1 MTQKPGSRAKVFL
14 RLLSFA
20 KPYRLLLVLAFIGT
34 LSLALIA
41 TYRPTL
47 VGSVVQDY
55 IVDHASHPPFSG
67 QVFQKQLIDYDVWDL
82 QQFTFWIII
91 ICFMLLLEALLQFSS
106 AYFSNLFAQKII
118 RDMRVRV
125 FSHLTTFRMHY
136 FDKTPVGNLV
146 TRVVSDIEA
155 ISEVF
160 SAGLIEIFG
169 DLLILVFIL
178 TYMFVQDW
186 YLAILCL
193 VPIPLLIIATRIFAK
208 AMRKSFQQESSAVA
222 RLNTFIQERL
232 TGMSIVQLFNREKK
246 EMKAFE
252 EANRQHRT
260 AHINAVWAF
269 SIFFPVVEILSSLSL
284 AFLIVWI
291 AMKTGNKTF
300 ENTPDYFERVV
311 SFTLYIQMV
320 YRPIR
325 QLADKFNIL
334 QRGIVRA
341 ERVLE
346 TIDTKEHQ
354 QDAGTIT
361 DCNFQAPIH
370 LKNVS
375 FAYVDEQWVLKDIN
389 LTIPEGKMVAFVG
402 ATGAGKTSIVNLLGR
417 FYDYQKGEIT
427 VGNTELHQIDLN
439 TLRKNIAIVLQDVFL
454 FSDTIHN
461 NITLGNEEI
470 TREQVIASAKVVGAH
485 DFIEKLPGGYDFVVG
500 ERGGILSVG
509 QRQLLAFIRAY
520 VYNPH
525 ILILDEATSSVDSE
539 SEVMIQN
546 ATRELTKGR
555 TSIVIAHRL
564 STIKAAD
571 TIVVLDK
578 GQIMESGSHNE
589 LLQKDG
595 YYKRLF
601 DMQFSKDEYS
611 RT

>member
-1 MTQKPGSRAKVFL
+1 MTNEKKSGSKIFR

-20 KPYRLLLVLAFIGT
+20 KPYKWLLVVAFICT
-34 LSLALIA
+34 LSLALVSS
-41 TYRPTL
+41 YRPTL
-47 VGSVVQDY
+47 VGAIIQEYV
-55 IVDHASHPPFSG
+55 
-67 QVFQKQLIDYDVWDL
+67 IDNKNQ
-82 QQFTFWIII
+82 QQFTFWILIV
-91 ICFMLLLEALLQFSS
+91 CTMLLGEALLQFLGT
-106 AYFSNLFAQKII
+106 YFSNLFAQSVI

-125 FSHLTTFRMHY
+125 FTHLTTFRMRY

-160 SAGLIEIFG
+160 SAGLVDIFG
-169 DLLILVFIL
+169 DMLMLIFIL
-178 TYMFVQDW
+178 SYMFYQNW
-186 YLAILCL
+186 YLAILTL
-193 VPIPLLIIATRIFAK
+193 VPIPILIFATRVFAK

-232 TGMSIVQLFNREKK
+232 TGMNIVQLFNREQK
-246 EMKAFE
+246 EMEAFV
-252 EANRQHRT
+252 EANKQHRT

-269 SIFFPVVEILSSLSL
+269 SIFFPVVEILSSLSV
-284 AFLIVWI
+284 AFLIVWV
-291 AMKTGNKTF
+291 AMKAGNIHS
-300 ENTPDYFERVV
+300 ENTAAYYGQVAT
-311 SFTLYIQMV
+311 FTMYIQMV

-341 ERVLE
+341 ERVIE
-346 TIDTKEHQ
+346 AIDTVEHT
-354 QDAGTIT
+354 QDTGTLT
-361 DCNFQAPIH
+361 ECNFQAPIE
-370 LKNVS
+370 LKDVS
-375 FAYVDEQWVLKDIN
+375 FAYVDEQWVLKNIN
-389 LTIPEGKMVAFVG
+389 LTIPPGKMVAFVG

-417 FYDYQKGEIT
+417 FYEYQKGTITIGETEIRDIH
-427 VGNTELHQIDLN
+427 LD

-454 FSDTIHN
+454 FSDTVHN
-461 NITLGNEEI
+461 NITLGNAEI
-470 TREQVIASAKVVGAH
+470 TREQVIASAKAVGAH
-485 DFIEKLPGGYDFVVG
+485 HFIEKLPGGYDFIVG

-539 SEVMIQN
+539 SEVLIQE

-571 TIVVLDK
+571 TIVVLEK
-578 GQIMESGSHNE
+578 GEIKEAGSHHE
-589 LLQKDG
+589 LLQQEG

-601 DMQFSKDEYS
+601 DMQFSKHEHN

>member
-1 MTQKPGSRAKVFL
+1 MTQKAGSRSKVFV

-20 KPYRLLLVLAFIGT
+20 KPYKWLLVFAFLGT
-34 LSLALIA
+34 LSLALVT

-47 VGSVVQDY
+47 IGSVIQKYVVVPETRSQGQ
-55 IVDHASHPPFSG
+55 FS
-67 QVFQKQLIDYDVWDL
+67 FWLLIICAMLLFEAVL
-82 QQFTFWIII
+82 QFT
-91 ICFMLLLEALLQFSS
+91 S
-106 AYFSNLFAQKII
+106 AYFSNLFAQKVI
-118 RDMRVRV
+118 RDMRVKV
-125 FSHLTTFRMHY
+125 FDHLTTFRMQY

-178 TYMFVQDW
+178 TYMFVQNW
-186 YLAILCL
+186 YLSILTL

-222 RLNTFIQERL
+222 RLNTFVQERL
-232 TGMSIVQLFNREKK
+232 TGMSIVQLFNREKQ

-252 EANRQHRT
+252 DVNRQHRT

-269 SIFFPVVEILSSLSL
+269 SIFFPVVEILSSLSM
-284 AFLIVWI
+284 AFLIVWV
-291 AMKTGNKTF
+291 ALKTENINPGNTK
-300 ENTPDYFERVV
+300 DYYGQVV
-311 SFTLYIQMV
+311 TFTLYIQMV

-341 ERVLE
+341 ERVIE
-346 TIDTKEHQ
+346 AIDTMEHQ
-354 QDAGTIT
+354 QDAGNVT
-361 DCNFQAPIH
+361 DCNFQAPIT
-370 LKNVS
+370 LKEVS

-417 FYDYQKGEIT
+417 FYDYQKGEIR
-427 VGNTELHQIDLN
+427 VGETELREIDLQV
-439 TLRKNIAIVLQDVFL
+439 LRKNIAIVLQDVFL

-461 NITLGNEEI
+461 NITLGNEDI
-470 TREQVIASAKVVGAH
+470 TREEVISASKIVGAH

-539 SEVMIQN
+539 SEIMIQK
-546 ATRELTKGR
+546 ATQELTKGR

-578 GQIMESGSHNE
+578 GKIMESGSHNE
-589 LLQKDG
+589 LLQHQG

>member
-1 MTQKPGSRAKVFL
+1 
-14 RLLSFA
+14 
-20 KPYRLLLVLAFIGT
+20 
-34 LSLALIA
+34 
-41 TYRPTL
+41 
-47 VGSVVQDY
+47 
-55 IVDHASHPPFSG
+55 
-67 QVFQKQLIDYDVWDL
+67 
-82 QQFTFWIII
+82 
-91 ICFMLLLEALLQFSS
+91 
-106 AYFSNLFAQKII
+106 
-118 RDMRVRV
+118 
-125 FSHLTTFRMHY
+125 
-136 FDKTPVGNLV
+136 
-146 TRVVSDIEA
+146 
-155 ISEVF
+155 
-160 SAGLIEIFG
+160 
-169 DLLILVFIL
+169 
-178 TYMFVQDW
+178 
-186 YLAILCL
+186 
-193 VPIPLLIIATRIFAK
+193 
-208 AMRKSFQQESSAVA
+208 
-222 RLNTFIQERL
+222 
-232 TGMSIVQLFNREKK
+232 
-246 EMKAFE
+246 
-252 EANRQHRT
+252 
-260 AHINAVWAF
+260 
-269 SIFFPVVEILSSLSL
+269 
-284 AFLIVWI
+284 
-291 AMKTGNKTF
+291 
-300 ENTPDYFERVV
+300 
-311 SFTLYIQMV
+311 MV

-427 VGNTELHQIDLN
+427 VGNTELRQIDLN

-525 ILILDEATSSVDSE
+525 ILILDEATSRVDQGTNFYCYCSPFIYDQ
-539 SEVMIQN
+539 SRGYHCCSGQRTDHGIG
-546 ATRELTKGR
+546 LTQR
-555 TSIVIAHRL
+555 TTSKRR
-564 STIKAAD
+564 
-571 TIVVLDK
+571 
-578 GQIMESGSHNE
+578 
-589 LLQKDG
+589 LLQ
-595 YYKRLF
+595 
-601 DMQFSKDEYS
+601 
-611 RT
+611 TII

>member
-20 KPYRLLLVLAFIGT
+20 KPYRLLLILAFIGT

-41 TYRPTL
+41 TYRPKL
-47 VGSVVQDY
+47 VGSV
-55 IVDHASHPPFSG
+55 I
-67 QVFQKQLIDYDVWDL
+67 QKYVVNEETRDQH
-82 QQFTFWIII
+82 QFTFWIII
-91 ICFMLLLEALLQFSS
+91 ICSMLLLEALLQFSS

-389 LTIPEGKMVAFVG
+389 LTIPEGRMVAFVG

-427 VGNTELHQIDLN
+427 VGNTELRQIDLN

>member
-1 MTQKPGSRAKVFL
+1 MTQKAGSRSRIFV

-20 KPYRLLLVLAFIGT
+20 KPYQWLLVFAFLGT
-34 LSLALIA
+34 LSLAVVA

-47 VGSVVQDY
+47 
-55 IVDHASHPPFSG
+55 IG
-67 QVFQKQLIDYDVWDL
+67 QVL
-82 QQFTFWIII
+82 QTYVINPKTRSHEQFAFWLLVISSL
-91 ICFMLLLEALLQFSS
+91 LLLEAALQFTSS
-106 AYFSNLFAQKII
+106 YFSNLFAQKII
-118 RDMRVRV
+118 RDMRVKV
-125 FSHLTTFRMHY
+125 FSHLTQFRMKY

-160 SAGLIEIFG
+160 SAGLVEIFG
-169 DLLILVFIL
+169 DLLILIFIL
-178 TYMFVQDW
+178 TYMFVQNW
-186 YLAILCL
+186 YLAFLCL
-193 VPIPLLIIATRIFAK
+193 IPIPLLIIATRIFAK

-222 RLNTFIQERL
+222 RLNTFVQERI
-232 TGMSIVQLFNREKK
+232 TGMAIVQLFNREKK

-252 EANRQHRT
+252 EVNRQHRT
-260 AHINAVWAF
+260 AHINAIWAN
-269 SIFFPVVEILSSLSL
+269 SIFFPLVEVLSSLSI
-284 AFLIVWI
+284 AFMIVWM
-291 AMKTGNKTF
+291 AMKVGNVKS
-300 ENTPDYFERVV
+300 ENTAVYYGQVTT
-311 SFTLYIQMV
+311 FTFYIQMV

-341 ERVLE
+341 ERVIE
-346 TIDTKEHQ
+346 AIDTVEHQ
-354 QDAGTIT
+354 QDAGNVT
-361 DCNFQAPIH
+361 DCNFQAPIT
-370 LKNVS
+370 LKDVS

-417 FYDYQKGEIT
+417 FYEYQKGEIR
-427 VGNTELHQIDLN
+427 VGDTELREIDLQV
-439 TLRKNIAIVLQDVFL
+439 LRKNIAIVLQDVFL
-454 FSDTIHN
+454 FSDSIHN

-470 TREQVIASAKVVGAH
+470 SRAEVIASAKSVGAH
-485 DFIEKLPGGYDFVVG
+485 EFIEKLPGGYDFVVG

-539 SEVMIQN
+539 SEVMIQK
-546 ATRELTKGR
+546 ATQELTKGR

-578 GQIMESGSHNE
+578 GKIMESGSHNE
-589 LLQKDG
+589 LLQHNG

>member
-20 KPYRLLLVLAFIGT
+20 KPYRLLLILAFIGT

-47 VGSVVQDY
+47 VGSVIQEYV
-55 IVDHASHPPFSG
+55 VDKNTRN
-67 QVFQKQLIDYDVWDL
+67 Q

-91 ICFMLLLEALLQFSS
+91 ICSMLLLEALLQFTS
-106 AYFSNLFAQKII
+106 AYFSNLFAQRII

-125 FSHLTTFRMHY
+125 FSHLTTFRMRY

-178 TYMFVQDW
+178 SYMFIQDW

-284 AFLIVWI
+284 AFLIVWV
-291 AMKTGNKTF
+291 AMKTGNQTV
-300 ENTPDYFERVV
+300 ENTPGYFGKVV
-311 SFTLYIQMV
+311 AFTLYIQMV

-346 TIDTKEHQ
+346 AIDTIEHQ
-354 QDAGTIT
+354 QDAGNIT

-375 FAYVDEQWVLKDIN
+375 FAYTDEQWVLKDID

-427 VGNTELHQIDLN
+427 VGNTELRQIDLN

-485 DFIEKLPGGYDFVVG
+485 DFIKKLPGGYDFVVG

-539 SEVMIQN
+539 SEVMIQK
-546 ATRELTKGR
+546 ATQELTKGR

-578 GQIMESGSHNE
+578 GHIMESGSHNE
-589 LLQKDG
+589 LLQKEG